1 MALPK
6 INTVLYDLE
15 LPSSGKKVEYRPFL
29 VKEEKIL
36 LMALEGKDDREMSKA
51 IKQIITQCVSTAGFN
66 VNKLPMI
73 DLEYLFLNIRGKA
86 VGDISTISFEHEC
99 GEIIKLD
106 IDLSKVKIV
115 KNKKYSDLVKLTDN
129 IMIRLSPPGI
139 DNVIGAGDKN
149 QIDMVMEIIRDS
161 IVEIIQGEDVFSA
174 QDHTREEL
182 EEFLNSLNSGQF
194 MIQHHNWS
202 LTEIEDM
209 LPFERTLYSELLVQW
224 VQEENSRIEEQN
236 RKTNG

>member
-36 LMALEGKDDREMSKA
+36 LMALEGKDDKEMSKA

-86 VGDISTISFEHEC
+86 VGDISTITFEHEC
-99 GEIIKLD
+99 GETINLD
-106 IDLSKVKIV
+106 IDLSKVKVV
-115 KNKKYSDLVKLTDN
+115 KNKNYSDLVKITDD
-129 IMIRLSPPGI
+129 IMIRLNPPGI
-139 DNVIGAGDKN
+139 DNVIGAGNKN
-149 QIDMVMEIIRDS
+149 RVDMVLEIIRDS
-161 IVEIIQGEDVFSA
+161 IVEIIQGEEVFSA

-194 MIQHHNWS
+194 IK
-202 LTEIEDM
+202 
-209 LPFERTLYSELLVQW
+209 
-224 VQEENSRIEEQN
+224 VQEYYESLPKMKQDIEYTCTKCG
-236 RKTNG
+236 KTETETLEGLASFFASA

>member
-6 INTVLYDLE
+6 INTVLYDLK
-15 LPSSGKKVEYRPFL
+15 LPSSGKKIEYRPFL

-36 LMALEGKDDREMSKA
+36 LTALEGGEEKDMAKA
-51 IKQIITQCVSTAGFN
+51 IKQIITQCVLTENFN
-66 VNKLPMI
+66 VNKLAMI

-115 KNKKYSDLVKLTDN
+115 KNKNYSDLVKITDD
-129 IMIRLSPPGI
+129 IMIRLTPPGI
-139 DNVIGAGDKN
+139 DNVIGAGNKN
-149 QIDMVMEIIRDS
+149 QIDLVMEIIRDS

-194 MIQHHNWS
+194 KKVQDYYES
-202 LTEIEDM
+202 LPKMKQDIEYTCPKCEKTETE
-209 LPFERTLYSELLVQW
+209 TLEGLASFFA
-224 VQEENSRIEEQN
+224 SA
-236 RKTNG
+236 

>member
-6 INTVLYDLE
+6 INTVLYDLV
-15 LPSSGKKVEYRPFL
+15 LPSSGKKIEYRPFL

-51 IKQIITQCVSTAGFN
+51 IKQIITQCVSTEDFN

-106 IDLSKVKIV
+106 IDLTKVKIV
-115 KNKKYSDLVKLTDN
+115 KNKNYSDLVKITDD
-129 IMIRLSPPGI
+129 IMIRLTPPGI
-139 DNVIGAGDKN
+139 DNVIGAGNKN
-149 QIDMVMEIIRDS
+149 QIDLVMEIIRDS
-161 IVEIIQGEDVFSA
+161 IVEIIEGEDVFSA

-194 MIQHHNWS
+194 KKVQDYYES
-202 LTEIEDM
+202 LPKMKQDIEYTCPKCEKTETE
-209 LPFERTLYSELLVQW
+209 TLEGLASFFA
-224 VQEENSRIEEQN
+224 SA
-236 RKTNG
+236 

>member
-6 INTVLYDLE
+6 LNTILYDLE
-15 LPSSGKKVEYRPFL
+15 LPTSGKKIEYRPFL

-51 IKQIITQCVSTAGFN
+51 IKQIITQCVSTENFN
-66 VNKLPMI
+66 VNKLAMI

-86 VGDISTISFEHEC
+86 VGDISTISFKHDC
-99 GEIIKLD
+99 GEIIRLD
-106 IDLSKVKIV
+106 IDLSKVKVI
-115 KNKKYSDLVKLTDN
+115 KNKKYSDLIKLTDN
-129 IMIRLSPPGI
+129 IMIRLTPPGI

-149 QIDMVMEIIRDS
+149 QIDLVMEIIRDS

-182 EEFLNSLNSGQF
+182 EEFLDSLNSGQF
-194 MIQHHNWS
+194 KKLQDYYES
-202 LTEIEDM
+202 LPKMKQDIEYTCKKCGKTETE
-209 LPFERTLYSELLVQW
+209 TLEGLASFFA
-224 VQEENSRIEEQN
+224 SA
-236 RKTNG
+236 

>member
-182 EEFLNSLNSGQF
+182 EEFLDNLNSGQF
-194 MIQHHNWS
+194 KKLQDYYES
-202 LTEIEDM
+202 LPKMKQDIEYTCPKCEKTETE
-209 LPFERTLYSELLVQW
+209 TLEGLASFFA
-224 VQEENSRIEEQN
+224 SA
-236 RKTNG
+236 

>member
-6 INTVLYDLE
+6 INTTQYDLK
-15 LPSSGKKVEYRPFL
+15 LPSSGKKIEYRPFL

-36 LMALEGKDDREMSKA
+36 LTALEGGEEKDMAKA
-51 IKQIITQCVSTAGFN
+51 IKQIITQCVATENFN
-66 VNKLPMI
+66 VNKLAMI

-106 IDLSKVKIV
+106 IDLTKVKIV
-115 KNKKYSDLVKLTDN
+115 KNKNYSDLVKITDD
-129 IMIRLSPPGI
+129 IMIRLTPPGI
-139 DNVIGAGDKN
+139 DNVIGAGNKN
-149 QIDMVMEIIRDS
+149 QIDLVMEIIRDS

-194 MIQHHNWS
+194 KKVQDYYES
-202 LTEIEDM
+202 LPKMKQDIEYTCKKCGKTETE
-209 LPFERTLYSELLVQW
+209 TLEGLASFFA
-224 VQEENSRIEEQN
+224 SA
-236 RKTNG
+236 